1 MLLNKIIRKLKY
13 LKKKELY
20 KKIPEKFDTI

>member
-20 KKIPEKFDTI
+20 KKILEKFDII